1 MSNQSQR
8 GISPFFSLVVVVV
21 VVVVV
26 KAAEKASPALYPFPS
41 VLESLT

>member
-1 MSNQSQR
+1 MSNQSQQ
-8 GISPFFSLVVVVV
+8 GISLLFFSLVVV